1 MSSRRGCGDE
11 EKLAQMAL
19 MDSLSSSGRSSR
31 AYDNV
36 NPEKDNATRNQVR
49 GKNHTH
55 LLKFEICPLISDPLV
70 SDV

>member
-19 MDSLSSSGRSSR
+19 TDSLSSSGRSSR

-36 NPEKDNATRNQVR
+36 NPEKDTPHIIRPV
-49 GKNHTH
+49 KDHT
-55 LLKFEICPLISDPLV
+55 EEDAPAEV
-70 SDV
+70 